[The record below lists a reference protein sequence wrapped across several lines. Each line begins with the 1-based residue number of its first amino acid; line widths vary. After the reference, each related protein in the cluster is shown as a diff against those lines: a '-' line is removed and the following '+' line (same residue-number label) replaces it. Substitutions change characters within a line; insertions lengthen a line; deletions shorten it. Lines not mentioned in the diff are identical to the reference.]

1 MKYDVVSFGSAVLD
15 AFVLSPDV
23 KIIESDEFFTKKALA
38 VAYGIKSE
46 VERFL
51 LASGGGGTNTAAGF
65 ARLGLKTAIVA
76 RCGWDFAGKMIRE
89 ELKKEKVDDTFLV
102 QLEGEGTDYS
112 TILRAPDGGRTIL
125 VYRGGT
131 KLDESVIDVKSV
143 NSFWFY
149 VASLEGNI
157 SLLEKIL
164 DHAQENHIKVVLN
177 PGRKELD
184 NREDLLKQARRADYL
199 VLNREEAARLVDC
212 TIVDET
218 IFKKVSILFEKTIVL
233 ITEAE
238 KGVNVIIP
246 KMGHFFSESFKVEMV
261 DATGA
266 GDAFSAGFV
275 GGLALNFDLQKAV
288 KLGSAN
294 GASVVGKLGC
304 KPGLLRK
311 EELDS
316 WMEKEVGYI
325 KKEDVE

>member
-1 MKYDVVSFGSAVLD
+1 MKYDVISFGSAVLD

-38 VAYGIKSE
+38 VAYGTKSE

-89 ELKKEKVDDTFLV
+89 ELKKEKVDDSLLV

-131 KLDESVIDVKSV
+131 RLEESVVDFKRI

-149 VASLEGNI
+149 IASLEGNI
-157 SLLEKIL
+157 SLLEKII
-164 DHAQENHIKVVLN
+164 DHAKKNHTKIVLN
-177 PGRKELD
+177 PGRKELE
-184 NREDLLKQARRADYL
+184 RKEDLLKQAERADYL

-218 IFKKVSILFEKTIVL
+218 LFKKISALFKKTIVL

-246 KMGHFFSESFKVEMV
+246 QGGHFFSESFKVKMI

-304 KPGLLRK
+304 KPGLLK
-311 EELDS
+311 KDELNS
-316 WMEKEVGYI
+316 WMEKDIQYSKKAEV
-325 KKEDVE
+325 